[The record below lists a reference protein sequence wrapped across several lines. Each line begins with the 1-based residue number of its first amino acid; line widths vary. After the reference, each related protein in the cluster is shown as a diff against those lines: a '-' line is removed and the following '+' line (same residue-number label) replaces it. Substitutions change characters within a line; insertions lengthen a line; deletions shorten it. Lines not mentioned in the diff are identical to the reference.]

1 MAYRTQPQHDPYSP
15 YNGHA
20 GYPDYPPANTAALA
34 PDFPP
39 VTVQQQYAPSHQ
51 NNYYHQDYDAHSN
64 WDTKS
69 TKSYQSGYTG
79 SQAHLVHDYANDA
92 APPLPPLPY
101 QTAQLNYPPM
111 QQMRPGTG
119 WSDVREKLLKQ
130 RVVKQIELKEGN
142 LVLDMQAP
150 SFIVPKGLED
160 SEEMT
165 KLRYTA
171 ATCDPDDFM
180 RKKYSLRPY
189 LYGRHTE
196 LFIVMTMYNEDEV
209 LFTRT
214 MNA

>member
-1 MAYRTQPQHDPYSP
+1 
-15 YNGHA
+15 
-20 GYPDYPPANTAALA
+20 
-34 PDFPP
+34 
-39 VTVQQQYAPSHQ
+39 
-51 NNYYHQDYDAHSN
+51 
-64 WDTKS
+64 
-69 TKSYQSGYTG
+69 
-79 SQAHLVHDYANDA
+79 
-92 APPLPPLPY
+92 
-101 QTAQLNYPPM
+101 M
-111 QQMRPGTG
+111 QQMRPGAG

-171 ATCDPDDFM
+171 ATCDPDEFM